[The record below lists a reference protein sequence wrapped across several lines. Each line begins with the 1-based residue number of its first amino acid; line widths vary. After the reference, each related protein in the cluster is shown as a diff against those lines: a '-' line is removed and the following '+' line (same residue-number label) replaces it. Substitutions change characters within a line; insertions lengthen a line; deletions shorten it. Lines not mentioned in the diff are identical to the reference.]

1 MHCATGGRILALGDC
16 RPLDTRTTI
25 TSVEFRSYKAFRHYS
40 LQLQQMNILVGPN
53 NSGKSTVIGAFRLLA
68 NALRHARSR
77 QTQYLIGPRGRRYYG
92 YVLPAE
98 DLPVSIENVHTDYA
112 ETDSVINFRL
122 SNGNNMQLYFP
133 RSGGILLLLDPV
145 GKDVRT
151 TASFKNAY
159 PINIAA
165 VPVLGPLEHEE
176 DFVQLGTVQRGL
188 ETHRASRHFRS
199 YWRYYPGG
207 FTEFAELVAKTWP
220 GMQIE
225 EPELDHRSNKLSMFC
240 LEDRITRELYWSGF
254 GFQIWCQLLTHIFRA
269 KRDALLIV
277 DEPEIYLHPDV
288 QRQLLAIVRD
298 IGPDVIL
305 ATHSTEIMSEADP
318 AEIVLVDKSDRSG
331 ERLRDVA
338 GVQIALQKV
347 GSIQN
352 ITLTRL
358 ARNRTIL
365 FVESADDFVLLRRF
379 ARKLGLAELSAG
391 VDLTPTESD
400 GFSHWKTISDFAWGV
415 KKTLTTTLKIGAIF
429 DRDYWPDEELQEIQS
444 ELSKSLQL
452 VHVHRR
458 KEIENY
464 LLVPSVLA
472 QTIRGNLGRQAEK
485 STPPAVTDEDV
496 EKALARITETFRTSV
511 QSQIVA
517 RRTEFLRRKGSK
529 LDGATIMQETLH
541 QFESDWGSLERR
553 LEIVPGKEVLRMLRD
568 EMQTKYGATLTGYRI
583 VESFRRNDVPGDLVD
598 LLNHLDEFRRG
609 ARLSS

>member
-1 MHCATGGRILALGDC
+1 
-16 RPLDTRTTI
+16 
-25 TSVEFRSYKAFRHYS
+25 
-40 LQLQQMNILVGPN
+40 MNILVGPN

-68 NALRHARSR
+68 NAIRHARSR
-77 QTQYLIGPRGRRYYG
+77 QTQYLIGPKGRRYYG
-92 YVLPAE
+92 YLLPAE

-112 ETDSVINFRL
+112 ETDSVISFRL
-122 SNGNNMQLYFP
+122 SNGNSMQLCFP
-133 RSGGILLLLDPV
+133 QGGGILLLLEPA

-176 DFVQLGTVQRGL
+176 DFVQLETVQRGL

-199 YWRYYPGG
+199 YWRYHPGG
-207 FTEFAELVAKTWP
+207 FAEFAELVAKTWP
-220 GMQIE
+220 GMEIE
-225 EPELDHRSNKLSMFC
+225 EPELDPRSNKLSMFC
-240 LEDRITRELYWSGF
+240 LENRITRELYWSGF

-269 KRDALLIV
+269 KGDALLIV

-331 ERLRDVA
+331 KRLRDVA
-338 GVQIALQKV
+338 GVQIALQRV

-358 ARNRTIL
+358 AKNRTIL

-379 ARKLGLAELSAG
+379 ARKLGLVELSAG
-391 VDLTPTESD
+391 VDLTPTESE
-400 GFSHWKTISDFAWGV
+400 GFSHWKTIRDFAWGV
-415 KKTLTTTLKIGAIF
+415 KKTLTAALKIGAIF
-429 DRDYWPDEELQEIQS
+429 DRDYWPDEELKEIHG

-452 VHVHRR
+452 VHIHRR

-472 QTIRGNLGRQAEK
+472 RTIRGNLGRQTG
-485 STPPAVTDEDV
+485 SPDPPIVTDEEI
-496 EKALARITETFRTSV
+496 EKFLTRITEPFRAPV
-511 QSQIVA
+511 LSQFVA
-517 RRTEFLRRKGSK
+517 RRTDYLRRKGSK
-529 LDGATIMQETLH
+529 LDPATITQETLH
-541 QFESDWGSLERR
+541 QFESDWSSLERR
-553 LEIVPGKEVLRMLRD
+553 LEIVPGKDVLGALRD
-568 EMQTKYGATLTGYRI
+568 EIQSKHGVTLTGYRI
-583 VESFRRNDVPGDLVD
+583 VESFRRDDVPADLVD
-598 LLNHLDEFRRG
+598 LLIHLDEFRRMAPSG
-609 ARLSS
+609 SEECG